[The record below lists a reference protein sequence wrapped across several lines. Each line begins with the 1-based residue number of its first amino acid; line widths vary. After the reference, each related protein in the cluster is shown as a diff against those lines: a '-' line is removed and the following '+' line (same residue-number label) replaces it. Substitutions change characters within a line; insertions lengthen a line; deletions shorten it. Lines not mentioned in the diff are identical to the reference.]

1 MQVELFK
8 NQTPL
13 VEAVDKIW
21 LNEYNKQKTELNNFF
36 KVILESQYFADV
48 VFNSNLFEF
57 SNDFDKEFF
66 NNISLLLSTYK
77 NIGSYEAIIN
87 ICRAILGSDTIVEF
101 SNNGKDIT
109 IIATSVV
116 SGIMI
121 TTNNDNIITTENDN
135 IVSVNNRLQA
145 QRDQLVDLLYR
156 FLPAGIKYNITF
168 GSPVVKV
175 LKNKKRKKNIGII

>member
-1 MQVELFK
+1 MQVEKFK
-8 NQTPL
+8 NYTPL
-13 VEAVDKIW
+13 IEAVDKIW
-21 LNEYNKQKTELNNFF
+21 LSEFEKQKIELNNFF
-36 KVILESQYFADV
+36 RVILESQYFADI

-66 NNISLLLSTYK
+66 NNISLLLSSYK

-101 SNNGKDIT
+101 SNNGKDIM
-109 IIATSVV
+109 IVAASVV
-116 SGIMI
+116 SGFMI
-121 TTNNDNIITTENDN
+121 TTNNDNMITTNSDN

-156 FLPAGIKYNITF
+156 FLPAGIKYNISF
-168 GSPVVKV
+168 GLPLVKIV
-175 LKNKKRKKNIGII
+175 KSKKRNKNIGIV

>member
-8 NQTPL
+8 NYTPL
-13 VEAVDKIW
+13 IEAVDKLW
-21 LNEYNKQKTELNNFF
+21 LNEFEKQKIELNNFF
-36 KVILESQYFADV
+36 RVILESQYFADI

-116 SGIMI
+116 SGNMITTDSDNMI
-121 TTNNDNIITTENDN
+121 TTNSDN

-145 QRDQLVDLLYR
+145 QRDQLVDLIYR

-168 GSPVVKV
+168 GSPVVKLV
-175 LKNKKRKKNIGII
+175 KSKKRNKNIGII

>member
-1 MQVELFK
+1 MIVEKFN

-13 VEAVDKIW
+13 IEAIDKIW
-21 LNEYNKQKTELNNFF
+21 LVEFNKNKDELNTFF
-36 KVILESQYFADV
+36 RFILESKYFANI
-48 VFNSNLFEF
+48 VFNASLFEF

-66 NNISLLLSTYK
+66 NDISLLLSSYK

-109 IIATSVV
+109 IMATSVV
-116 SGIMI
+116 SGQM
-121 TTNNDNIITTENDN
+121 TTTENDNIITTENEN
-135 IVSVNNRLQA
+135 IVCVNNRLQA
-145 QRDQLVDLLYR
+145 QRDQLIDLLYK

-168 GSPVVKV
+168 GIPSI
-175 LKNKKRKKNIGII
+175 NQSTIKRKK